1 MKVRT
6 ASELMKDNMIVKHYA
21 GSIAYGTNLP
31 SSDVDFRGLF
41 CGDPINVRTPFFPVR
56 ECDDVGEE
64 DTKLYE
70 LAHFMKLCL
79 DCNPNII
86 ETLWVDDSDVVFRT
100 DAYDYLRSVRGE
112 LLSSKVAFTFSGYAI
127 AQLKRIKGHNKW
139 INNPQPEKPPVQ
151 IDFVSLVQWFGEEKV
166 MPRDFHLNMFRNGHR
181 LIPYSKDTFGLYK
194 MEGYETYDEA
204 DNTLN
209 TNFDGSREGLSQPLA
224 VIKFN
229 KEEYLTAKEKH
240 QQYWEWKNNRNEK
253 RGVLEEQFG
262 YDTKHAMHLVRLLRM
277 AKEILSTGEVLV
289 KRPDAQELLDI
300 RGGSLAYEEIL
311 AYSESMDKEIR
322 EVWYKTTKLPKKPNI
337 KRAAEI
343 LMNVQDSMWSK

>member
-1 MKVRT
+1 MKVRS
-6 ASELMKDNMIVKHYA
+6 AAELMKDNMIVKHYA

-31 SSDVDFRGLF
+31 SSDIDFRGLF
-41 CGDPINVRTPFFPVR
+41 CGDPVNVRTPFFPVR
-56 ECDDVGEE
+56 ECDDQDEE

-100 DAYDYLRSVRGE
+100 DAYDYLRSVRAE

-139 INNPQPEKPPVQ
+139 INNPQKKEAPMQ
-151 IDFVSLVQWFGEEKV
+151 CDYVSLVQNFSEEKV
-166 MPRDFHLNMFRNGHR
+166 MPSHFSLRRRDYR
-181 LIPYSKDTFGLYK
+181 LVPYGNELYGMYEAK
-194 MEGYETYDEA
+194 GYETYD
-204 DNTLN
+204 DIGTLN
-209 TNFDGSREGLSQPLA
+209 TNFEGDRHTLPGLLML
-224 VIKFN
+224 VKFN
-229 KEEYLTAKEKH
+229 KEEYLLAKDKH
-240 QQYWEWKNNRNEK
+240 GHYWEWKKNRNDK

-277 AKEILSTGEVLV
+277 AKEILETGIVNV
-289 KRPDAQELLDI
+289 KRPDSDELLRI
-300 RGGSLAYEEIL
+300 RGGAWTYDEVL
-311 AYSESMDKEIR
+311 AYSENMDKEIR
-322 EVWYKTTKLPKKPNI
+322 EVWYKKTSLPKKPNI

-343 LMNVQDSMWSK
+343 LMIVQDSIWSK